1 MVISP
6 AISLLKTTE
15 LPVPRSSVPVR
26 RSPLV
31 KTMTSG
37 VGGGGVACARVDGDA
52 QAKKRTRTS
61 VAGKADAARAGF
73 WRELPE
79 NLIGG

>member
-1 MVISP
+1 
-6 AISLLKTTE
+6 
-15 LPVPRSSVPVR
+15 
-26 RSPLV
+26 
-31 KTMTSG
+31 MTSG